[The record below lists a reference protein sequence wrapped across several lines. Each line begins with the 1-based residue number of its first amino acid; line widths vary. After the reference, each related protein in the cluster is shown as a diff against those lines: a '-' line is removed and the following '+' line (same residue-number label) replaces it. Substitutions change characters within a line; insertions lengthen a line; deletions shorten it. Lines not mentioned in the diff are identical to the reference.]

1 MGAPGIGEAEP
12 ATESDLDAP
21 GFVNHRGG
29 KRGRRASGVG
39 RPEGSEAAAATPRKR
54 TRQSVPTD
62 TAVGVD
68 AQVAL
73 TSPSSSQK
81 VQGRL
86 SVSGVMVSVKDG
98 RVLSRHLELK
108 KAYGTGYRNILNT
121 NT

>member
-1 MGAPGIGEAEP
+1 
-12 ATESDLDAP
+12 
-21 GFVNHRGG
+21 
-29 KRGRRASGVG
+29 
-39 RPEGSEAAAATPRKR
+39 
-54 TRQSVPTD
+54 
-62 TAVGVD
+62 
-68 AQVAL
+68 VAL

-86 SVSGVMVSVKDG
+86 SASGVMVSVKDG